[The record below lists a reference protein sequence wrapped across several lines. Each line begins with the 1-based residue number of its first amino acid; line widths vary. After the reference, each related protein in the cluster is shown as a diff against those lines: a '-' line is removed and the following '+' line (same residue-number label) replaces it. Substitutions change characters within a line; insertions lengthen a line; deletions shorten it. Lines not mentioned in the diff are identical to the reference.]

1 MITKSDSPNT
11 YDIGDYYSIL
21 GQDSNKQR
29 LQYLENIKI
38 KKVEENF
45 SYDSGTNLDFLT
57 IDNIRT
63 LIKRY
68 IDPDFTPI

>member
-1 MITKSDSPNT
+1 
-11 YDIGDYYSIL
+11 
-21 GQDSNKQR
+21 

-57 IDNIRT
+57 IDTIRE
-63 LIKRY
+63 LIKRH
-68 IDPDFTPI
+68 IDPDFTPV